1 MKKRNHKL
9 TAVAWAGVLVVSIF
23 TLIFAASISYKQIES
38 LTTSEK
44 DILHSYEV
52 NIELV
57 KLVSF
62 IKDAET
68 NVEGFLLT
76 HDSTFLYLYKKS
88 PHNLKESFVKIKMLV
103 YNSKEQSDH
112 LDTLFFLINQRT
124 GFLENLLAKNLMNES
139 PAIYKKQ
146 LLSGKQ
152 IMTNVQNLVDK
163 ILAYEL
169 NLLKQHEREHQKDLN
184 LSPLTILYIVILSIF
199 FFVIS
204 YLKINEDLKI
214 LAHSNN
220 QLLINKEIFEHSE
233 QIANI
238 CNWWW
243 NQYENKLTY
252 SNNIYHMLGCKKYEF
267 EATLEKFIEFVH
279 VNDRH
284 LVWEG
289 NQSAREDLITSIIFF
304 RVIRK
309 DGAMRYFKSVGKIIK
324 DNYGNDLIIGMYADI
339 TEQYNKDKM
348 IEDKITDLEK
358 SNKELSAF
366 NHIASHDL
374 QEPLRKVQT
383 FISRIREKN
392 YDQFSDNVKDYF
404 SGIERA
410 TQRMQMFIEDLL
422 LYSRAS
428 NVARIFEPTNL
439 NDLLENTRQE
449 LSQMIEEKN
458 ARIICPDPLP
468 VLNVIPFQIQ
478 QLFNNLI
485 SNSIKYSKEGVAPE
499 ITVSF
504 RLVSSKNLSG
514 LVSNP
519 NSRYC
524 KISLT
529 DNGIGFDP
537 RHSEDIF
544 TLFYRLHSK
553 TTYSGTGVGLAICKV
568 IIENHKGYIKAESIP
583 GIGSTF
589 SFYLPE

>member
-1 MKKRNHKL
+1 ML
-9 TAVAWAGVLVVSIF
+9 AGVLVVSIF
-23 TLIFAASISYKQIES
+23 TLIFAASISYKQIKS
-38 LTTSEK
+38 LTETEK
-44 DILHSYEV
+44 EILHSYEV

-57 KLVSF
+57 KLVSS

-76 HDSTFLYLYKKS
+76 DDSSFFELYKKS
-88 PHNLKESFVKIKMLV
+88 PDTLKKSFVKIKMLI
-103 YNSKEQSDH
+103 YNSKEQSNN
-112 LDTLFFLINQRT
+112 LDTLFYLINQRT
-124 GFLENLLAKNLMNES
+124 SFLENLLSKNLLRES

-146 LLSGKQ
+146 LLGGKQ
-152 IMTNVQNLVDK
+152 IMMNIQKQVDT

-169 NLLKQHEREHQKDLN
+169 NQLKRIEKEHQKDLN
-184 LSPLTILYIVILSIF
+184 LSPLTVLYIVILSIF

-204 YLKINEDLKI
+204 YIKINEDLKI
-214 LAHSNN
+214 LAQSNN

-243 NQYENKLTY
+243 NKEENKLTY
-252 SNNIYHMLGCKKYEF
+252 SNNIFHLLGCKINEF
-267 EATLEKFIEFVH
+267 DATLEKFIEFVH
-279 VNDRH
+279 PNDRH

-289 NQSAREDLITSIIFF
+289 NQSAREDFITSIIFF

-309 DGAMRYFKSVGKIIK
+309 DGAMRYFKSVGKVIT
-324 DNYGNDLIIGMYADI
+324 DNYGKALIIGMYADI

-348 IEDKITDLEK
+348 IEDKISDLEK

-392 YDQFSDNVKDYF
+392 YDLFSDNVKDYF

-428 NVARIFEPTNL
+428 NVARIFEPTDL
-439 NDLLENTRQE
+439 NELLENTRQE
-449 LSQMIEEKN
+449 LSQAIEEKN
-458 ARIICPDPLP
+458 ARVLCQDTLP

-485 SNSIKYSKEGVAPE
+485 SNSIKYSKAEVAPE
-499 ITVSF
+499 ITISC
-504 RLVSSKNLSG
+504 RMVSSKNLAG
-514 LVSNP
+514 LVSNLD
-519 NSRYC
+519 SRYY
-524 KISLT
+524 KISVT
-529 DNGIGFDP
+529 DNGIGFDG
-537 RHSEDIF
+537 RYSEDIF

-553 TTYSGTGVGLAICKV
+553 TAYSGTGVGLAICKV
-568 IIENHKGYIKAESIP
+568 IIENHKGYIKAESSP
-583 GIGSTF
+583 GVGSTF
-589 SFYLPE
+589 SFYLPV